1 MSKRLLALV
10 FVVLFA
16 ATASAPPALAKV
28 PASAAELTLS
38 FVPVVKRAQ
47 PSVVNIYTRKVV
59 AERVNPFM
67 SDPFFSELFRDF
79 GTLRPRVESSLGSGV
94 IADPSG
100 LVITNFH
107 VVGGAD
113 DIRVVLADRR
123 EFSAT
128 VVLADEDADLA
139 VLKLDG
145 ATDLPALA
153 FRDSDDVEVGELV
166 LAIGNPFGV
175 GQTVTSGIVSGLARS
190 GIGPGGGRGYYI
202 QTDAP
207 INPGNSGG
215 ALIDIEGRLIGIN
228 TLILSRSGGSN
239 GIGFAIPANLAAR
252 FLEQARAG
260 KPRFERPWAGLTGQ
274 PVDAALA
281 EALGLP
287 LPEGVV
293 ITEIHPKSPFAAAGL
308 GKGDVVLAID
318 GKPVNSPA
326 EMLFRL
332 TVRGIGARVEVSYW
346 RNGKRRKATVDLVP
360 PPDDPPRA
368 EMTFDTFPFEG
379 LHVVTLNPAV
389 ASEYGLG
396 VDARGVLVLDPGPV
410 LLRVGLRPGDIILAV
425 QGKEVR
431 TTAELRRALRRD
443 ARRWE
448 FVVERAGR
456 VISIR
461 FSI

>member
-1 MSKRLLALV
+1 MLRHLAVLALV
-10 FVVLFA
+10 LL
-16 ATASAPPALAKV
+16 TAVPVAPAQAKV
-28 PASAAELTLS
+28 PASKAEVTLS

-100 LVITNFH
+100 LVITNYH

-113 DIRVVLADRR
+113 DIRVVLSDRR
-123 EFSAT
+123 EFSAA

-145 ATDLPALA
+145 ARDLPALA
-153 FRDSDDVEVGELV
+153 FRDSDEVEVGELV

-215 ALIDIEGRLIGIN
+215 ALIDIDGRLIGIN

-252 FLEQARAG
+252 FLDQARAG
-260 KPRFERPWAGLTGQ
+260 KDRFERPWAGLTGQ
-274 PVDAALA
+274 PVDASLA

-293 ITEIHPKSPFAAAGL
+293 ITEMHPSSPFAKAGL
-308 GKGDVVLAID
+308 RPGDVVLAID
-318 GKPVNSPA
+318 GRPVNSPA

-332 TVRGIGARVEVSYW
+332 TVRGIGATVEVDYW
-346 RNGKRRKATVDLVP
+346 RDGKRHQASVALAP
-360 PPDDPPRA
+360 PPDEPPRA

-396 VDARGVLVLDPGPV
+396 VDAKGVLVIEPGPV

-425 QGKEVR
+425 QGQEVA
-431 TTAELRRALRRD
+431 TTAELRRVLGRD

-448 FVVERAGR
+448 FVVSRAGR
-456 VISIR
+456 IITLR
-461 FSI
+461 FSL